1 MEKTV
6 SSTVEVQRPVLRH
19 KMYKSGKSWVV
30 AGVMG
35 VATGTLMLTATAS
48 ADTVSGSATP
58 EASTTP
64 AATQTVATTTMAATT
79 EATPAAN
86 ANQLAE
92 SKVATTTAVAGQSIS
107 QPIKVDSSA
116 LSNAV
121 SAASQVGLNPTYDSS
136 AAKSYVS
143 SNDSQTASYASQI
156 KSDYASQATNI
167 NRATKQ
173 YLHNKSTYNTYNE
186 SQGNHSALDAA
197 ASAAAQVPGL
207 TVTKNQDKVTS
218 GVDVSDDSAISNWSS
233 STAADYASQVEAINK
248 AVDAQKQENSAANSA
263 NAAINAE
270 IDKVKAVGV
279 AVKKTGNQT
288 ADSKSIEADK
298 NNQLQQMAKI
308 ADRLNKL
315 KATNSLST
323 QELIQN
329 LDLGEEDNANLTVD
343 GKNTVKGDPVAGAD
357 NNRLSTY
364 SITVN
369 PENNSNEVTTTATYT
384 NLSKSSYT
392 DSNGVLHKIAKIVV
406 KYHAYNKTASY
417 DGTPYLQINQQP
429 QEGFW
434 YFGFNKVDAE
444 YTFYDENGNT
454 ITIGKNAWLTVSSL
468 NNGGPDG
475 DFKTGDTIPGGQGYR
490 QESVNGDGTVH
501 FRTLDGSTVVAHD
514 DGWTFS
520 DVGNDKIRVGYGRKE
535 GKFALLSGDNLTK
548 LYEVTRNGN
557 SWVVGNL
564 IAEDA
569 NGISPQDVWNS
580 GYEEWDEA
588 TNDSRYAGATVGDIK
603 EGSTTFKLSFATNYY
618 GANNGGT
625 WAMVSTIIPP
635 TPAVQYHLYSPS
647 TSSVSYHYNKLKM
660 ANNPTLNK
668 PKIAY
673 HYDTLTQTTTP
684 DKNWTQGDQK
694 VNGKTEVNDDTVSA
708 TVKMDYQKPQNL
720 VGGLTKLSLSD
731 NYAKM
736 ADNVTYQGA
745 QVYENNA
752 LATSLYSIANDA
764 TDATVTATRKDASTA
779 PGGTVSLVVDFKVK
793 GNVPSGTKLVN
804 SGSGTINNSTVPTKN
819 VQIVTYQQTADKHW
833 IEGTQTVDGKTYIN
847 DDVVTTK
854 VDMSLP
860 DPSTLAHSLTNVT
873 VDDNYSD
880 FADKVKLQS
889 YRVEENGKNVTN
901 QYSVTTTNG
910 HLTAVRKD
918 ASSAPQ
924 GKVSL
929 IATWQINSN
938 VPSGTT
944 FTNRGSGRIN
954 NHTVDTNTPSIKTYT
969 QTADKH
975 WVEGGQTV
983 DDKTYINDD
992 VIHGRV
998 EMSLPNKSDLAKPLT
1013 DVTLTDDYTD
1023 YANNVTYQ
1031 SAQVLE
1037 NGKDVT
1043 GEYTIANANG
1053 KVVATRKTPGS
1064 APSGNVQ
1071 LIANFKIKDSIP
1083 SGTTFTNRGSGRIN
1097 NHTVNTNNA
1106 KVVTYQQT
1114 TDKHWMSG
1122 TQVVD
1127 GKTYVDGDTVNGQ
1140 VSMSL
1145 PNPTKL
1151 AKPLSKVQI
1160 VDDYSNFKD
1169 KADYVSA
1176 KVYENGVNATDKYTI
1191 TNDSKTG
1198 TVTAV
1203 RKDASTAPQGTVVL
1217 SANWKVHQNVAS
1229 GTKLVNGGS
1238 GTINDSTVKTPDR
1251 TIVTYSQETTKN
1263 WIEGKTVVNGK
1274 TYIDND
1280 DITAQVT
1287 VKMPDRD
1294 NLAEKLTNVVIK
1306 DDYSNFKDKAK
1317 VQSVAVYENG
1327 KNVTSQYDIK
1337 NDASTGLVTATRLD
1351 PKSAPS
1357 GTIQMNV
1364 VWKINSDVASGT
1376 TFKNTPISTLNNHDV
1391 TGTPVTITGYKPT
1404 TDKNFVEG
1412 SQVVNDKTYIDSD
1425 VINAKIDMSL
1435 PDPSTLAKPLSKVEL
1450 VDDYGQMARYVS
1462 APTSVQVIENGKDVT
1477 SEYTIATANGKVTAT
1492 RKDPSKAPAG
1502 SVSLLAKF
1510 KINAD
1515 TPSGTQ
1521 LVNAGSGTLNNETV
1535 PTPSPKVETYKPSTD
1550 KHWTE
1555 GSQDVDGKV
1564 YVSGDQTQADV
1575 TMTLPDPSKLAKK
1588 LSKVQVVDD
1597 YTNFKDKVDFVSATV
1612 YENGKNVTD
1621 QYAISHDNGRVVA
1634 TRKDASTTPQ
1644 GTVDL
1649 HTVFKLHSDVADKT
1663 VFVNNGSGAI
1673 NDETIATPSRT
1684 VTIFKQTAD
1693 KHWVEGDQV
1702 VDGKT
1707 FISGDK
1713 VTGQVSMSLPNPT
1726 TLAKPLSKVQIVDD
1740 YTNFKDKVDFVSATV
1755 YENDQDVTSE
1765 YTITD
1770 ANGKVTAVRKDASKA
1785 PFGSAKLVV
1794 SWKVHQDV
1802 ASGTKLINAGSGTI
1816 NGSTVKTPDRTIVTY
1831 SQETTKNWIE
1841 GNTVVNGK
1849 TYIDNDDITA
1859 QVTVKMPDRDNLA
1872 EKLTNVVIKDDYSNF
1887 KDKAKVQ
1894 SIKVYENGQDATS
1907 QYDIK
1912 NDASTG
1918 LVTATRLDPKS
1929 APSGTIQMNVVWK
1942 INSDVASGTTFKN
1955 TPISTLNN
1963 HDVTGTPVTITGYKP
1978 TTDKN
1983 FVEGSQVVN
1992 DKTYID
1998 SDVIN
2003 AKIDMSLPDPSTLA
2017 KPLSKVELVDDYG
2030 QMARY
2035 VSAPTS
2041 VQVLENG
2048 KDVTSEYTIATAN
2061 GKVTATRKD
2070 PSTAPAGSVSLL
2082 AKFKV
2087 NADTPSGTQLINA
2100 GSGTLNNET
2109 VPTPSPKVETYKQ
2122 TTDKHWTEGSQDVD
2136 GKVYVS
2142 GDQTQADVTMT
2153 LPDPAKLAKKL
2164 SKVQVVDDYTNFKDK
2179 VDFVSATVYEN
2190 GKNVTDQYAISHDNG
2205 RVVATRKDAS
2215 KTPQGTVDL
2224 HTVFKLHSDVANK
2237 TVFINNGSGTIN
2249 DETIATPSRTVT
2261 TFKQT
2266 TDKHWTEG
2274 SQVVD
2279 DKTYIAD
2286 DMVNAEIST
2295 NLPNPSTLAKKLT
2308 KVQLTDNYTNF
2319 KDNVDYVSATV
2330 YENDADVTSLYTITN
2345 ANGKVV
2351 AVRKDPANTPA
2362 GTAKLDVKFKIHD
2375 DVKSGTIFKN
2385 TGDVLINDSDVST
2398 PSPKIVT
2405 YKQTADKHWV
2415 EGDQVVDGKTFISG
2429 DKVTGQVSMSL
2440 PDKNQLAKPLSKVE
2454 LVDDY
2459 TNFKDKADYVSA
2471 RVYENDQDVT
2481 SEYTITDANGKV
2493 TAVRKDASKTPS
2505 GSAKLVVS
2513 WQVHQDVASGT
2524 KLINAGSGTI
2534 NGSTVKTP
2542 DRTIVTYSQETTK
2555 NWIEGNTVVNGKTYI
2570 DNDDITAQVTVKMP
2584 DRDNLAEKL
2593 TNVVIKDDYS
2603 NFKDKAK
2610 VQSIKVYENGQD
2622 ATSQYDIK
2630 NYAST
2635 GLVTAT
2641 RLDPKSA
2648 PSGTIQMNVVW
2659 KINSDVASGTTFKN
2673 TPISTLNNHDVTG
2686 TPVTVTGYKP
2696 KTDKNF
2702 VEGSQV
2708 VNDKTYI
2715 DSDVINAKIDMSLP
2729 DPSTLAKPL
2738 SKVELVDDYGQMA
2751 RYVSAPTSVQVIE
2764 NGKDVTS
2771 EYTIATA
2778 NGKVVATRKD
2788 PSKAPAGSVSLLA
2801 KFKVNADTPSG
2812 TQLINAGSG
2821 TLNNETVPTPSPKVE
2836 TYKQTTDKHWTE
2848 GSQDVDGK
2856 VYVSGDQTQA
2866 DVTMTLPDP
2875 AKLAKKLSK
2884 VQVVDDYTNFKDKV
2898 DFVSATVYEN
2908 GKNVTDQYTITH
2920 DNGKVVATRNNASTT
2935 PQGTVDLHT
2944 IFKLHSDVA
2953 DKTIFVNNGSGTI
2966 NDETITTPSRTVTI
2980 FKQATDK
2987 HWTEGSQVVDDKTY
3001 IADDTVNAEIS
3012 TNLPDPSTLAK
3023 KLTKVQLTDNFT
3035 NFKDNVDY
3043 VSATVY
3049 ENNADVTSLYTIT
3062 NANGKVVAVRKDPA
3076 NTPAGTAKLDVKF
3089 KIHDDVKSGTIFKNT
3104 GDVLIN
3110 DSDVSTPS
3118 PKIVTYKQTADKHW
3132 VEGDQVVDGKTFISG
3147 DKVTGEVSMSLPDK
3161 DQLAKPLSKVELVDD
3176 YSNFKDKADYVSA
3189 RVYEGNQ
3196 DVTDQYTITDANG
3209 KVTAV
3214 RKDASKTPSGSAKLV
3229 VSWQVHTDVAS
3240 GTKLINAGSGTING
3254 STVKTP
3260 DRTIVTYKQDTDK
3273 HWMNNGQVVDGK
3285 VAINGDTVTAQ
3296 VDMTLPKGT
3305 DLGGSINKVQLVDD
3319 FSKFAKDVDVAAVHV
3334 YENGI
3339 DVTSEYNISINP
3351 NGQVV
3356 ATRKDPSKVDLTGG
3370 VSMMTE
3376 MKANKMLNASNVVM
3390 NATAKVND
3398 DKATT
3403 QAAAVSTPLAP
3414 SSSISV
3420 ANGQIKSQV
3429 NVNVPSG
3436 TNVKN
3441 FAIADDYS
3449 NFSNAADASK
3459 AKVYENGVD
3468 ATDQYTITDKDGKVV
3483 AVRKTTDGMSSG
3495 SVSMTIDYKLKH
3507 DIANGTVLENH
3518 GSGTLNGETVETNT
3532 PSITTYTQSADKHW
3546 VEGDQVVDGKI
3557 YADGSTA
3564 TAKVTTTLPDPATLT
3579 APLTDVTL
3587 TDDYS
3592 AFADKVDL
3600 TNVQVLEN
3608 GADATNEYTITKENG
3623 KIVAVRKDASKAPA
3637 GNAQLITTFKI
3648 HADVENG
3655 TQLVNTGSST
3665 INKHTVSTNT
3675 AVITTFKP
3683 NPTKDA
3689 VVSVDNNTSLSNIPL
3704 NTEFDY
3710 KLVGSTLP
3718 KNSAGITEYGF
3729 ADDYDQEHDQY
3740 NGGYTVLLSGDVTLT
3755 DGTTLKK
3762 GTDVTKYTTQ
3772 VIDQDNGKVTIEF
3785 DKDFLTKVDFTKS
3798 EFGATAYL
3806 KMKRVKAG
3814 DVENSYDN
3822 TVNGES
3828 FKSNTIKTHTNEPKP
3843 ETPKTETP
3851 KTETPKTETPKTET
3865 PKSTTPVTPVSTP
3878 LQSTAQPQMAAMATP
3893 ALAQPQQKSEQQAL
3907 PQTGNAKDEREAL
3920 LGAAILG
3927 IVGATMIPVRRKRYG
3942 V

>member
-1 MEKTV
+1 MEKII
-6 SSTVEVQRPVLRH
+6 SSTVKVQRPVLRH

-35 VATGTLMLTATAS
+35 VATGTIMLTATAS
-48 ADTVSGSATP
+48 ADTVSGSTTP
-58 EASTTP
+58 ETSAAP
-64 AATQTVATTTMAATT
+64 AATQTVANTTTTEAATT
-79 EATPAAN
+79 EAAPATN

-92 SKVATTTAVAGQSIS
+92 SKVATTTAAASQSIS
-107 QPIKVDSSA
+107 QPIKVDNSA

-121 SAASQVGLNPTYDSS
+121 SAASQAGLKPTYDST

-143 SNDSQTASYASQI
+143 SNDSQTASYASEI
-156 KSDYASQATNI
+156 KSDYANQASNI
-167 NRATKQ
+167 NQTTKQ
-173 YLHNKSTYNTYNE
+173 YLHEKSNYDTYNE

-207 TVTKNQDKVTS
+207 TVTKGQDNVTTNVS
-218 GVDVSDDSAISNWSS
+218 ASDDSAISNWSS
-233 STAADYASQVEAINK
+233 STAADYASQVDAINK
-248 AVDAQKQENSAANSA
+248 AIDAQKQKNDDYQQKLNEYNQQVDKLAQPQHFIGAENWTNVWGGFF
-263 NAAINAE
+263 NFKFNYDVTYTYNKDTDQVTVLDIKFH
-270 IDKVKAVGV
+270 I
-279 AVKKTGNQT
+279 
-288 ADSKSIEADK
+288 
-298 NNQLQQMAKI
+298 
-308 ADRLNKL
+308 DRLEPTKH
-315 KATNSLST
+315 
-323 QELIQN
+323 
-329 LDLGEEDNANLTVD
+329 G
-343 GKNTVKGDPVAGAD
+343 G
-357 NNRLSTY
+357 
-364 SITVN
+364 
-369 PENNSNEVTTTATYT
+369 
-384 NLSKSSYT
+384 
-392 DSNGVLHKIAKIVV
+392 
-406 KYHAYNKTASY
+406 
-417 DGTPYLQINQQP
+417 
-429 QEGFW
+429 GFW
-434 YFGFNKVDAE
+434 DSIMFTA
-444 YTFYDENGNT
+444 
-454 ITIGKNAWLTVSSL
+454 
-468 NNGGPDG
+468 
-475 DFKTGDTIPGGQGYR
+475 PG
-490 QESVNGDGTVH
+490 
-501 FRTLDGSTVVAHD
+501 
-514 DGWTFS
+514 
-520 DVGNDKIRVGYGRKE
+520 
-535 GKFALLSGDNLTK
+535 
-548 LYEVTRNGN
+548 
-557 SWVVGNL
+557 
-564 IAEDA
+564 
-569 NGISPQDVWNS
+569 VWNS
-580 GYEEWDEA
+580 IPKSTQDFWWPNGDVPGIDGNQLWQNSGARVDNVFAFLAQNNKTGEYIIKYKPLSHPYTVSRNSDGAFTLFTDINRDNNIIGYNSKGVPNHW
-588 TNDSRYAGATVGDIK
+588 RPGW
-603 EGSTTFKLSFATNYY
+603 
-618 GANNGGT
+618 GGESWKQNLNIPT
-625 WAMVSTIIPP
+625 PP
-635 TPAVQYHLYSPS
+635 TPPS
-647 TSSVSYHYNKLKM
+647 TTSVSYHYDTLKM
-660 ANNPTLNK
+660 ADNPETKLPNVT
-668 PKIAY
+668 Y

-684 DKNWTQGDQK
+684 DKNWTQGDQT

-708 TVKMDYQKPQNL
+708 TVKMNYQKPQNL
-720 VGGLTKLSLSD
+720 VGGLAKLSLSD

-745 QVYENNA
+745 QVYENNT
-752 LATSLYSIANDA
+752 LATSLYSITNNA

-804 SGSGTINNSTVPTKN
+804 SGSGTINNSTVPTKD
-819 VQIVTYQQTADKHW
+819 VQVVTYQQTADKHW

-889 YRVEENGKNVTN
+889 YRVEENGKDVTT

-1053 KVVATRKTPGS
+1053 KVVATRKAPGD

-1071 LIANFKIKDSIP
+1071 LIVNFKINDSIP

-1145 PNPTKL
+1145 PNPAKL

-1160 VDDYSNFKD
+1160 VDNYSNFKD
-1169 KADYVSA
+1169 KAEYVSA
-1176 KVYENGVNATDKYTI
+1176 KVYENGVDATDKYTI
-1191 TNDSKTG
+1191 TNDSNAG

-1263 WIEGKTVVNGK
+1263 WIEGNTIVNGK

-1287 VKMPDRD
+1287 VKMPEHD
-1294 NLAEKLTNVVIK
+1294 NLAEELKKVVIK

-1327 KNVTSQYDIK
+1327 KDVTSQYDIK

-1376 TFKNTPISTLNNHDV
+1376 TFKNTPVSTLNGHDV
-1391 TGTPVTITGYKPT
+1391 TGTPVTITSYKPK

-1435 PDPSTLAKPLSKVEL
+1435 PDPSTLAKPLSKVQL

-1477 SEYTIATANGKVTAT
+1477 SEYTIATANGKVVAT

-1575 TMTLPDPSKLAKK
+1575 TMTLPDPAKLAKP

-1621 QYAISHDNGRVVA
+1621 QYAISHDNG
-1634 TRKDASTTPQ
+1634 K
-1644 GTVDL
+1644 
-1649 HTVFKLHSDVADKT
+1649 
-1663 VFVNNGSGAI
+1663 
-1673 NDETIATPSRT
+1673 
-1684 VTIFKQTAD
+1684 
-1693 KHWVEGDQV
+1693 
-1702 VDGKT
+1702 
-1707 FISGDK
+1707 
-1713 VTGQVSMSLPNPT
+1713 
-1726 TLAKPLSKVQIVDD
+1726 
-1740 YTNFKDKVDFVSATV
+1740 
-1755 YENDQDVTSE
+1755 
-1765 YTITD
+1765 
-1770 ANGKVTAVRKDASKA
+1770 
-1785 PFGSAKLVV
+1785 
-1794 SWKVHQDV
+1794 
-1802 ASGTKLINAGSGTI
+1802 
-1816 NGSTVKTPDRTIVTY
+1816 
-1831 SQETTKNWIE
+1831 
-1841 GNTVVNGK
+1841 
-1849 TYIDNDDITA
+1849 
-1859 QVTVKMPDRDNLA
+1859 
-1872 EKLTNVVIKDDYSNF
+1872 
-1887 KDKAKVQ
+1887 
-1894 SIKVYENGQDATS
+1894 
-1907 QYDIK
+1907 
-1912 NDASTG
+1912 
-1918 LVTATRLDPKS
+1918 
-1929 APSGTIQMNVVWK
+1929 
-1942 INSDVASGTTFKN
+1942 
-1955 TPISTLNN
+1955 
-1963 HDVTGTPVTITGYKP
+1963 
-1978 TTDKN
+1978 
-1983 FVEGSQVVN
+1983 
-1992 DKTYID
+1992 
-1998 SDVIN
+1998 
-2003 AKIDMSLPDPSTLA
+2003 
-2017 KPLSKVELVDDYG
+2017 
-2030 QMARY
+2030 
-2035 VSAPTS
+2035 
-2041 VQVLENG
+2041 
-2048 KDVTSEYTIATAN
+2048 
-2061 GKVTATRKD
+2061 
-2070 PSTAPAGSVSLL
+2070 
-2082 AKFKV
+2082 
-2087 NADTPSGTQLINA
+2087 
-2100 GSGTLNNET
+2100 
-2109 VPTPSPKVETYKQ
+2109 
-2122 TTDKHWTEGSQDVD
+2122 
-2136 GKVYVS
+2136 
-2142 GDQTQADVTMT
+2142 
-2153 LPDPAKLAKKL
+2153 
-2164 SKVQVVDDYTNFKDK
+2164 
-2179 VDFVSATVYEN
+2179 
-2190 GKNVTDQYAISHDNG
+2190 
-2205 RVVATRKDAS
+2205 VVATRKDAS

-2224 HTVFKLHSDVANK
+2224 HTVFKLHSDVADK

-2286 DMVNAEIST
+2286 DTVNAEIST

-2308 KVQLTDNYTNF
+2308 KVQLTDNFTNF
-2319 KDNVDYVSATV
+2319 KDNVDFVSATV
-2330 YENDADVTSLYTITN
+2330 YENGADVTSLYAITHD
-2345 ANGKVV
+2345 NGKVV
-2351 AVRKDPANTPA
+2351 AVRKDPSNAPA

-2440 PDKNQLAKPLSKVE
+2440 PDKDQLAKPLSKVE

-2471 RVYENDQDVT
+2471 KVYENDQDVT
-2481 SEYTITDANGKV
+2481 SEYTITN
-2493 TAVRKDASKTPS
+2493 
-2505 GSAKLVVS
+2505 
-2513 WQVHQDVASGT
+2513 
-2524 KLINAGSGTI
+2524 
-2534 NGSTVKTP
+2534 
-2542 DRTIVTYSQETTK
+2542 
-2555 NWIEGNTVVNGKTYI
+2555 
-2570 DNDDITAQVTVKMP
+2570 
-2584 DRDNLAEKL
+2584 
-2593 TNVVIKDDYS
+2593 
-2603 NFKDKAK
+2603 
-2610 VQSIKVYENGQD
+2610 
-2622 ATSQYDIK
+2622 
-2630 NYAST
+2630 
-2635 GLVTAT
+2635 
-2641 RLDPKSA
+2641 
-2648 PSGTIQMNVVW
+2648 
-2659 KINSDVASGTTFKN
+2659 
-2673 TPISTLNNHDVTG
+2673 
-2686 TPVTVTGYKP
+2686 
-2696 KTDKNF
+2696 
-2702 VEGSQV
+2702 
-2708 VNDKTYI
+2708 
-2715 DSDVINAKIDMSLP
+2715 
-2729 DPSTLAKPL
+2729 
-2738 SKVELVDDYGQMA
+2738 
-2751 RYVSAPTSVQVIE
+2751 
-2764 NGKDVTS
+2764 
-2771 EYTIATA
+2771 
-2778 NGKVVATRKD
+2778 
-2788 PSKAPAGSVSLLA
+2788 
-2801 KFKVNADTPSG
+2801 
-2812 TQLINAGSG
+2812 
-2821 TLNNETVPTPSPKVE
+2821 
-2836 TYKQTTDKHWTE
+2836 
-2848 GSQDVDGK
+2848 
-2856 VYVSGDQTQA
+2856 
-2866 DVTMTLPDP
+2866 
-2875 AKLAKKLSK
+2875 
-2884 VQVVDDYTNFKDKV
+2884 
-2898 DFVSATVYEN
+2898 
-2908 GKNVTDQYTITH
+2908 
-2920 DNGKVVATRNNASTT
+2920 
-2935 PQGTVDLHT
+2935 
-2944 IFKLHSDVA
+2944 
-2953 DKTIFVNNGSGTI
+2953 
-2966 NDETITTPSRTVTI
+2966 
-2980 FKQATDK
+2980 
-2987 HWTEGSQVVDDKTY
+2987 
-3001 IADDTVNAEIS
+3001 
-3012 TNLPDPSTLAK
+3012 
-3023 KLTKVQLTDNFT
+3023 
-3035 NFKDNVDY
+3035 
-3043 VSATVY
+3043 
-3049 ENNADVTSLYTIT
+3049 
-3062 NANGKVVAVRKDPA
+3062 
-3076 NTPAGTAKLDVKF
+3076 
-3089 KIHDDVKSGTIFKNT
+3089 
-3104 GDVLIN
+3104 
-3110 DSDVSTPS
+3110 
-3118 PKIVTYKQTADKHW
+3118 
-3132 VEGDQVVDGKTFISG
+3132 
-3147 DKVTGEVSMSLPDK
+3147 
-3161 DQLAKPLSKVELVDD
+3161 
-3176 YSNFKDKADYVSA
+3176 
-3189 RVYEGNQ
+3189 
-3196 DVTDQYTITDANG
+3196 ANG

-3240 GTKLINAGSGTING
+3240 GTKLINVGSGTING

-3273 HWMNNGQVVDGK
+3273 HWMDNGQVVDGK

-3339 DVTSEYNISINP
+3339 DVTSEYNISIDP

-3356 ATRKDPSKVDLTGG
+3356 ATRKDPSKVALSGG
-3370 VSMMTE
+3370 VSMTAE
-3376 MKANKMLNASNVVM
+3376 MKANKTLNASNVVT

-3398 DKATT
+3398 AKATT
-3403 QAAAVSTPLAP
+3403 KVAAVSTPLAP

-3429 NVNVPSG
+3429 NANVPSG

-3518 GSGTLNGETVETNT
+3518 GSGTINGETVETNT

-3546 VEGDQVVDGKI
+3546 VDGDQVVDGKV
-3557 YADGSTA
+3557 YVDGSTA
-3564 TAKVTTTLPDPATLT
+3564 TAKVMTSLPDPSKLT

-3600 TNVQVLEN
+3600 ANVQVLEN

-3623 KIVAVRKDASKAPA
+3623 KVVAVRKDASKTPA

-3689 VVSVDNNTSLSNIPL
+3689 VVSVDNNKSLSNIPL
-3704 NTEFDY
+3704 NTQFDY

-3718 KNSAGITEYGF
+3718 KNSDAITEYGF
-3729 ADDYDQEHDQY
+3729 VDDYDQEHDQY
-3740 NGGYTVLLSGDVTLT
+3740 NGGYTVLLNGDTTLT
-3755 DGTTLKK
+3755 DGTVLKK

-3772 VIDQDNGKVTIEF
+3772 VVDQANGKVTIEF
-3785 DKDFLTKVDFTKS
+3785 DKDFLSKVDFTKS

-3814 DVENSYDN
+3814 DVENTYDN
-3822 TVNGES
+3822 TINGES
-3828 FKSNTIKTHTNEPKP
+3828 FKSNTIKTHTDEPKADTP
-3843 ETPKTETP
+3843 KNETPKTETP
-3851 KTETPKTETPKTET
+3851 A
-3865 PKSTTPVTPVSTP
+3865 TPVSTP

-3942 V
+3942 A